1 MRGQSGGAID
11 EVELNNFLFA
21 SCCQVSAS
29 DNKCVRNP
37 IRIQIL
43 IGKSIQYMLGATG
56 SSKPKGDDDMH
67 LSKNIKFLRTQ
78 TGIKQRELAEKLGVT
93 STAVGMWEAGAREPE
108 LSKIINLS
116 EYFGVTLDDLVLKEM
131 KPPIPVYALN
141 IAYLRREHNMTQQE
155 IAELLGVSKTVSHKY
170 EVGEIE
176 PPVDK
181 LAKIADFF
189 GVTMDQIVKQDLS
202 REVRG

>member
-11 EVELNNFLFA
+11 EVGLNNFLFA

-37 IRIQIL
+37 IRILIL

-56 SSKPKGDDDMH
+56 GSKPKGDDDMH

-78 TGIKQRELAEKLGVT
+78 MGIKQRELAEKLGVT

-131 KPPIPVYALN
+131 KPPITYFESRSN
-141 IAYLRREHNMTQQE
+141 STWHSEHLTFLFRHGRHYFYKE
-155 IAELLGVSKTVSHKY
+155 
-170 EVGEIE
+170 
-176 PPVDK
+176 
-181 LAKIADFF
+181 
-189 GVTMDQIVKQDLS
+189 
-202 REVRG
+202 